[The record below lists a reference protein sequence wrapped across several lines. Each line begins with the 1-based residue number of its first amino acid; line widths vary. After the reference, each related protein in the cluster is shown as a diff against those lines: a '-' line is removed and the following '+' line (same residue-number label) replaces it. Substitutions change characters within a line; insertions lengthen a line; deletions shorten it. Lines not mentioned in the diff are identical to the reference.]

1 MLPDPGVPV
10 PGWEREDDGMRRT
23 RVGRRRLALALA
35 AAALVLAPSSTPAPA
50 LATGPT
56 TSASASAPA
65 TGATPTGYVCRTV
78 ALGAVTYSC
87 VIGRSVD
94 GRAIVAQR
102 QGNPAAHRILVVVGQ
117 MHGEEW
123 AGPLTVDVVRSLPTP
138 ATADYRVWTVRTMN
152 PDGGRIGRRLTSHGV
167 DLNGNFPTRFAVTPT
182 SGPRPLSE
190 PESRAMA
197 RFLTWV
203 QPDLVISLHGFS
215 TAVDT
220 TGGGTRAAEARTF
233 GRLANI
239 GPAHPIP
246 CGRPCTGNM
255 TDWYTATA
263 LHGGVAF
270 TVEMPRSSRT
280 VRSCGVP
287 GRRRGTTIQCAAWAA
302 VYLAARLP
310 A

>member
-1 MLPDPGVPV
+1 MLADPDGEVQRARSEDGAVPFTSV
-10 PGWEREDDGMRRT
+10 
-23 RVGRRRLALALA
+23 RRLLAAGVVAVSFALVCAGSAEPALAVQPA
-35 AAALVLAPSSTPAPA
+35 AAAPV
-50 LATGPT
+50 
-56 TSASASAPA
+56 PA
-65 TGATPTGYVCRTV
+65 TVAPPSGYACRTV
-78 ALGAVTYSC
+78 ELGAVTYSC
-87 VIGRSVD
+87 VIGRSVE
-94 GRAIVAQR
+94 GRAIVAER
-102 QGNPAAHRILVVVGQ
+102 QGNPAARRILVVVGQ

-123 AGPLTVDVVRSLPTP
+123 AGPLTVDVLRSLSTP
-138 ATADYRVWTVRTMN
+138 ATGDHVIWTVRTMN
-152 PDGGRIGRRLTSHGV
+152 PDGARLGRRLTSHRV
-167 DLNGNFPTRFAVTPT
+167 DLNSNFPTKFTVTPT
-182 SGPRPLSE
+182 SGPRALSE

-220 TGGGTRAAEARTF
+220 TGGGTRAAEARAF

-270 TVEMPRSSRT
+270 TVEMPRTSRVVT
-280 VRSCGVP
+280 ACGVP
-287 GRRRGTTIQCAAWAA
+287 GHRRGTTIQCAAWAA
-302 VYLAARLP
+302 AYLAARLP

>member
-1 MLPDPGVPV
+1 MHPAPRRHRLVPLLAAGVI
-10 PGWEREDDGMRRT
+10 
-23 RVGRRRLALALA
+23 ALA
-35 AAALVLAPSSTPAPA
+35 S
-50 LATGPT
+50 PT
-56 TSASASAPA
+56 TSVPATAAGATTTTRAAATAPA
-65 TGATPTGYVCRTV
+65 ATTPTPPSGYVCRTV

-102 QGNPAAHRILVVVGQ
+102 QGNPAAQRVLVVVGQ

-123 AGPLTVDVVRSLPTP
+123 AGPLTVDVIRSLPTP
-138 ATADYRVWTVRTMN
+138 AAADYVIWTVRTMN
-152 PDGGRIGRRLTSHGV
+152 PDGGRVGRRLTSHRV
-167 DLNGNFPTRFAVTPT
+167 DLNANFPTKFAVTPA
-182 SGPRPLSE
+182 SGPRALSE

-197 RFLTWV
+197 GFLTWV

-220 TGGGTRAAEARTF
+220 TGGGTRAADARAF

-239 GPAHPIP
+239 SPAHPIP

-263 LHGGVAF
+263 RHGGVAF
-270 TVEMPRSSRT
+270 TVEMPRTSRA
-280 VRSCGVP
+280 VRACGVP
-287 GRRRGTTIQCAAWAA
+287 GHRRGTTIQCAAWAA
-302 VYLAARLP
+302 AYLAARLP